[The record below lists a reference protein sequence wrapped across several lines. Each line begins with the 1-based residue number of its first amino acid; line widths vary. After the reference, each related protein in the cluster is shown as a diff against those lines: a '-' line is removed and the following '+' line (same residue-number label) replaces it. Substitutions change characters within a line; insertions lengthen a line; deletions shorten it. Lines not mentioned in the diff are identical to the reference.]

1 MKISKII
8 LPLLIIAF
16 LSACTTVEKVSKAKA
31 YAGVYSAKPVSVL
44 IMPPINKTTNV
55 EAKEIFHSTMLIPM
69 ANAGYYVIP
78 PFMSMEI
85 LKKESAWDSEMFV
98 NAPLNKFNEIFGA
111 DIALFTI
118 ITRWNK
124 TVAATVDVEVEY
136 IVKSTVTN
144 EVLFQRKGSIIYD
157 ASVSV
162 SGGGLTGALLS
173 VAASAIST
181 AATKFVDVAKV
192 CNAYTLSD
200 IPAGKYSP
208 MFDKDGEQIAGKKD
222 FTVRLNSKYVNY

>member
-1 MKISKII
+1 MKKIKY
-8 LPLLIIAF
+8 LVTVLVVVV
-16 LSACTTVEKVSKAKA
+16 LSSCSVNQVAKSKAYSGM
-31 YAGVYSAKPVSVL
+31 YANKPVSVL

-55 EAKEIFHSTMLIPM
+55 DAKEIFHSTMLIPL

-85 LKKESAWDSEMFV
+85 LKKESAWDAEMFL
-98 NAPLNKFNEIFGA
+98 NAPLNKFNDVFGA
-111 DIALFTI
+111 DMALFTV

-124 TVAATVDVEVEY
+124 TIGATVDVEVEY
-136 IVKSTVTN
+136 IVKSTTTN
-144 EVLFQRKGSIIYD
+144 EVLYQRKGSIIYD
-157 ASVSV
+157 SSVSV
-162 SGGGLTGALLS
+162 NGGGLVGALAS

-200 IPAGKYSP
+200 FPAGKYSP
-208 MFDKDGEQIAGKKD
+208 KYNLDGEEAAGQKD
-222 FTVRLNSKYVNY
+222 FKVKLNSKYVNY